1 MDVSKKIKNKFD
13 FQQYYQEQYSKVITR
28 YYDLIKEKRNSNIG
42 YGVLLG
48 IIVEVIYFIIMNLFK
63 IKEIFEQYYVFFT
76 VGYLV
81 IVVVYVFISIHKS
94 LKKELYKIS
103 EYIIKDMIAFA
114 SDNEL
119 ENVKYEPK
127 QRVSKESFDRMD
139 LFNLDIVQYNG
150 ENYIN
155 VLYEKKSMVFSDMHT
170 YVYDIVETKRKIY
183 KQGKKYIRTTRKKQ
197 KRTIFKGLY
206 IGATL
211 NKKNT
216 NQIYLIPNNLKD
228 TVIQS
233 KIMSYIKYHGT
244 AVMLENLDFS
254 KKYKV
259 FCDDEVQARYIL
271 SLSLMEKI
279 NELDNLFE
287 GKKYIVFKEGK
298 RFAICIEGLSIEE
311 VKKNKLPIFRN
322 EVKEIKILSN
332 VFEQLN
338 NLFMVYHVLD
348 LGNNLYV
355 KE

>member
-63 IKEIFEQYYVFFT
+63 IKEIFEQYYDFFT

-81 IVVVYVFISIHKS
+81 IVVVCVIISIHKS

-127 QRVSKESFDRMD
+127 QRVSKESFDRMN

-170 YVYDIVETKRKIY
+170 YVYDIVETKREIY

-211 NKKNT
+211 NNKNT
-216 NQIYLIPNNLKD
+216 
-228 TVIQS
+228 
-233 KIMSYIKYHGT
+233 IKC
-244 AVMLENLDFS
+244 V
-254 KKYKV
+254 
-259 FCDDEVQARYIL
+259 
-271 SLSLMEKI
+271 
-279 NELDNLFE
+279 
-287 GKKYIVFKEGK
+287 
-298 RFAICIEGLSIEE
+298 
-311 VKKNKLPIFRN
+311 
-322 EVKEIKILSN
+322 
-332 VFEQLN
+332 
-338 NLFMVYHVLD
+338 
-348 LGNNLYV
+348 
-355 KE
+355 